1 MARKRK
7 AVSLTLKY
15 QTNHQSMK
23 KIFIFLAVATFNFEF
38 ETLNCFAQ
46 QTGSFVKNFTFSSA
60 MYPGQARTMAY
71 YVPTNYSVAKK
82 YKLFI
87 SLGGQGWTPASDLVS
102 PYGPSS
108 PGTVD
113 ELKNATYAA
122 TYGDFIAVSPSI
134 SPQAVA
140 AGAPQGTWPYPAG
153 ADNGLPEAIINEV
166 KAAYNIDTAYVYLTG
181 FSLGARGAL
190 TLGLE
195 SYKVLRGLILFTPAV
210 QGLKEAKNQDFY
222 QTGSNPMAYYDY
234 GKGKQIPVC
243 MTVGASDGNGA
254 GCSFCTPVDPVA
266 SYKSVIIPEVNN
278 QFTAAGAASNMK
290 FTTVTGLGHAR
301 PSALVFHDCFTFIE
315 SKQTSTTA
323 VSDPE
328 ALVSGLNFGANPS
341 CGLFTL
347 EADGLT
353 HITVYN
359 ALGTAVYSRSVSGE
373 AEVDLRQHSDGLYFV
388 EVKTDMGTR
397 TGKLIL
403 KK

>member
-1 MARKRK
+1 
-7 AVSLTLKY
+7 
-15 QTNHQSMK
+15 MK
-23 KIFIFLAVATFNFEF
+23 NILISSVIIITGMFTAAE
-38 ETLNCFAQ
+38 AQ

-60 MYPGQARTMAY
+60 MYPNQARTMAY
-71 YVPTNYSVAKK
+71 YVPATYTATKK

-113 ELKNATYAA
+113 ELKNATYTA

-153 ADNGLPEAIINEV
+153 ADNGLPDAIINEV

-195 SYKVLRGLILFTPAV
+195 SYRKLRGLILFTPAV

-234 GKGKQIPVC
+234 AKAKEIPVC
-243 MTVGASDGNGA
+243 MTVGASDANGA

-266 SYKSVIIPEVNN
+266 SYKSVIVPEVNN
-278 QFTAAGAASNMK
+278 QLIAAGATANVKYSV
-290 FTTVTGLGHAR
+290 VTGLGHAR
-301 PSALVFHDCFTFIE
+301 PSAIYFRDCFNFIE
-315 SKQTSTTA
+315 GQQATGVSSLQTKNY
-323 VSDPE
+323 
-328 ALVSGLNFGANPS
+328 GLNFGSNPS
-341 CGLFTL
+341 CGLFSLGNEDFGTAANL
-347 EADGLT
+347 SV
-353 HITVYN
+353 TVYN
-359 ALGTAVYSRSVSGE
+359 VMGQYVYGSTVNLHE
-373 AEVDLRQHSDGLYFV
+373 TEVDIRNQPDGLYFI
-388 EVKTDMGTR
+388 EVKAGERTY
-397 TGKLIL
+397 TGKLML
-403 KK
+403 KRQ